1 MTTESHRRAVLR
13 FSTAGGVATFLSSFL
28 SIQAVVVLSAKA
40 DLGFSGSFLI
50 LGVQIA
56 LLLAAC
62 SAMGAAL
69 GWRNGAR
76 LLPTRLGSVLVG
88 VGAALFVVVAAIVTA
103 VALVPELW
111 VVLWIVPVPAVAGGI
126 AAGASVRRMPARAPS
141 PAQQRSAGLDR
152 HPLVE
157 LLIDRLRAPDEVLLH
172 DPKRLHL
179 AERRAAAAAAHG
191 PRARAGAAVW
201 TG

>member
-13 FSTAGGVATFLSSFL
+13 FSTAGGVATFLASFL

-40 DLGFSGSFLI
+40 DLGFSGSFLL

-126 AAGASVRRMPARAPS
+126 AAGASVRRMPARAHAHPPS
-141 PAQQRSAGLDR
+141 HAHPAGLDR
-152 HPLVE
+152 HPLLE

-179 AERRAAAAAAHG
+179 AERRAAAAAHR
-191 PRARAGAAVW
+191 PRAGAAAYS
-201 TG
+201 

>member
-13 FSTAGGVATFLSSFL
+13 FATAGGVTTFLSSFL
-28 SIQAVVVLSAKA
+28 SIQAVVVLSARA
-40 DLGFSGSFLI
+40 DLGFTGSFLI

-62 SAMGAAL
+62 SALGAAL

-88 VGAALFVVVAAIVTA
+88 IGAALFVVVAAIVPA

-111 VVLWIVPVPAVAGGI
+111 VVLWVVPVPAIAGGI
-126 AAGASVRRMPARAPS
+126 AAGASVRRMPARAQSHPHAHAH
-141 PAQQRSAGLDR
+141 PAGLER
-152 HPLVE
+152 HPLLE

-179 AERRAAAAAAHG
+179 AQRRAAAAA
-191 PRARAGAAVW
+191 PRARTAA
-201 TG
+201 TA

>member
-40 DLGFSGSFLI
+40 DLGFSASFLI

-62 SAMGAAL
+62 SALGAAL

-126 AAGASVRRMPARAPS
+126 AAGASVRRMPSPSRSRAPS
-141 PAQQRSAGLDR
+141 PPQTAGSDR
-152 HPLVE
+152 HPLLE

-172 DPKRLHL
+172 DPKRLRL
-179 AERRAAAAAAHG
+179 AERRAAAAAHR
-191 PRARAGAAVW
+191 PQAATAV
-201 TG
+201 

>member
-40 DLGFSGSFLI
+40 DLGFSGSFLV

-62 SAMGAAL
+62 SAVGAAL

-88 VGAALFVVVAAIVTA
+88 IGAALFVVVAAIVTA

-126 AAGASVRRMPARAPS
+126 AAWASVRRKPSRALSAAPLQQPA
-141 PAQQRSAGLDR
+141 GFER
-152 HPLVE
+152 HPLLEV
-157 LLIDRLRAPDEVLLH
+157 LIDRLRAPDEVLLH

-179 AERRAAAAAAHG
+179 AERRAAAHRPRSGAAA
-191 PRARAGAAVW
+191 PV
-201 TG
+201 